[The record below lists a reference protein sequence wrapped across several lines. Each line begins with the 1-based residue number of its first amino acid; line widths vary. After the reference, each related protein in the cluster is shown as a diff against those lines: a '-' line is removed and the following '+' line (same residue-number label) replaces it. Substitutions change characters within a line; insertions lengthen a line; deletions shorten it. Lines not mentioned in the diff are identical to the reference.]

1 MPLPPI
7 PIYMEV
13 DYSMKDD
20 QPPAPMPIYEE
31 VDYSMKDDQP
41 PAPMPIYDQVDDS
54 FDVYIKDDQCHNPGY
69 GLWPEEEY
77 NLITL

>member
-1 MPLPPI
+1 MPPAPI
-7 PIYMEV
+7 PIYM
-13 DYSMKDD
+13 
-20 QPPAPMPIYEE
+20 E

>member
-1 MPLPPI
+1 MPPPI
-7 PIYMEV
+7 PIYM
-13 DYSMKDD
+13 
-20 QPPAPMPIYEE
+20 E

>member
-1 MPLPPI
+1 MPPPPI
-7 PIYMEV
+7 PIYM
-13 DYSMKDD
+13 
-20 QPPAPMPIYEE
+20 E

>member
-1 MPLPPI
+1 
-7 PIYMEV
+7 
-13 DYSMKDD
+13 MKDD

-41 PAPMPIYDQVDDS
+41 PAPMPIYYDQVDDS
-54 FDVYIKDDQCHNPGY
+54 FDTNVYIKDDQVIGSHNPGY

>member
-1 MPLPPI
+1 MPPPPI

-20 QPPAPMPIYEE
+20 QPPAPMPIY
-31 VDYSMKDDQP
+31 
-41 PAPMPIYDQVDDS
+41 QVDDS
-54 FDVYIKDDQCHNPGY
+54 FDTNVYIKDDQVIGSHNPGY